1 MPTSKEIW
9 NRINGRVLELHPKV
23 ACTKPSSSPQGS
35 IPKTCSSTLTR
46 HFLPFNS
53 KCVHSSS
60 PRPPT
65 VKTESGHEYL
75 VLTHDSSSSIL
86 SVRLPPIDERS
97 LSISGR
103 IAIKGLREKQCFPHE
118 KSLQWW
124 NLYVSTFTT
133 GSVFW
138 RQKSWKRATDI
149 HMFKNSYSKCRF
161 LRASETEIQKWP
173 VILNTRH
180 GKTSPHFKLET
191 LT

>member
-23 ACTKPSSSPQGS
+23 ACTRPSSSLQGS
-35 IPKTCSSTLTR
+35 MPKTCTSTLTR

-60 PRPPT
+60 PRPLT

-75 VLTHDSSSSIL
+75 VLTHDPSSSIL
-86 SVRLPPIDERS
+86 SVRLLPIDERS

-118 KSLQWW
+118 KKVKMMKSLRINIHYRLRLRGNSNSQLLTAEKLKES
-124 NLYVSTFTT
+124 NRYSYV
-133 GSVFW
+133 
-138 RQKSWKRATDI
+138 QE
-149 HMFKNSYSKCRF
+149 
-161 LRASETEIQKWP
+161 L
-173 VILNTRH
+173 L
-180 GKTSPHFKLET
+180 L
-191 LT
+191 

>member
-23 ACTKPSSSPQGS
+23 ACTRPSSSLQGS
-35 IPKTCSSTLTR
+35 MPKTCSSTLTR

-75 VLTHDSSSSIL
+75 VLTHDPSSSIL

-124 NLYVSTFTT
+124 NLCVSTFTT

-180 GKTSPHFKLET
+180 GKTSPHFKLKT
-191 LT
+191 FT